1 MNITEKLF
9 CIFCRLTPIEELAL
23 QLEDS
28 HEEMERKNSD
38 DWIVEAFQT
47 ADLAVSREDIG
58 TFQERRVN

>member
-23 QLEDS
+23 RLEDS

-47 ADLAVSREDIG
+47 ADLAVSREDID
-58 TFQERRVN
+58 TFQEGRVN

>member
-28 HEEMERKNSD
+28 HEETERENSD

-58 TFQERRVN
+58 TFQEGRVN